1 MSSRTLAITLLI
13 MGANTACSNRDLRGY
28 QVPSSDGLTY
38 LVVEDDNGGK
48 CGEIKLDGEKWQ
60 APLRQPGQISP
71 GEHRLSC
78 GEGHGVAFEVA
89 EGTTFHFDY
98 WGP

>member
-1 MSSRTLAITLLI
+1 MSSRALAIALI
-13 MGANTACSNRDLRGY
+13 ILGANMACSNRNLRGH

-38 LVVEDDNGGK
+38 LVVDDDNGGK
-48 CGEIKLDGEKWQ
+48 CGEIRLDGDRWK
-60 APLRQPGQISP
+60 APLHQPGEISP

-78 GEGHGVAFEVA
+78 GEGPGVAFEVR
-89 EGTTFHFDY
+89 EGATFHFDY